1 MNDGNITAT
10 ILHAGETGL
19 HGLSSAV
26 FIILTYIFYIPMS
39 FLIPSSSGL
48 AAATMGIM
56 GPLGRFSGVSGSLVV
71 TAYQSAS
78 GFVNLITPTSA
89 IVMGSL
95 AVGHVSIVTW
105 IKYIWKLLAIIFV
118 FTLIFLAIC
127 SILKV

>member
-1 MNDGNITAT
+1 
-10 ILHAGETGL
+10 
-19 HGLSSAV
+19 
-26 FIILTYIFYIPMS
+26 MS

-56 GPLGRFSGVSGSLVV
+56 GPIGKFSGVAGSLVV

-95 AVGHVSIVTW
+95 AIGHVNIVTW
-105 IKYIWKLLAIIFV
+105 LKYMWKLLAILFV
-118 FTLIFLAIC
+118 FTCVFLAIATMF
-127 SILKV
+127 